1 MRNLIRNYQQ
11 AQHILYCQMRRFTF
25 QRQILYPFRL
35 SLQPFQLLPS
45 IIRLHPLR
53 RNPVGIIPHRHI
65 REMSTVVY
73 PLFRPVRTII
83 IKLLQW
89 PHHALEVRLV
99 EVSER
104 VPLGGVE
111 PDFVGR
117 GLQVRVGQVL
127 QHVPWEDGEGVG
139 HGGDVDP
146 FVVVLV
152 QAGGAGFPVR
162 GRLVGHWGPDEQT
175 ADFVLRGDDEEAVV
189 GVGADAAAGF
199 TFAIGFVGLRESV
212 SPVSGTTL
220 VTRMW
225 DKCTEGCACGA
236 IHLPSG
242 DSIDS
247 HLSARDPT
255 PSI

>member
-1 MRNLIRNYQQ
+1 
-11 AQHILYCQMRRFTF
+11 MRRFNL

-35 SLQPFQLLPS
+35 SLQSLQLLPS

-53 RNPVGIIPHRHI
+53 RNPVGIIPHCHV

-83 IKLLQW
+83 KLLQL
-89 PHHALEVRLV
+89 PHHALEVWLV

-104 VPLGGVE
+104 IPLGGVE

-162 GRLVGHWGPDEQT
+162 GRFVGHGGPDEQT
-175 ADFVLRGDDEEAVV
+175 ADFVLGRDDEEAVV
-189 GVGADAAAGF
+189 GMGADAAAGF
-199 TFAIGFVGLRESV
+199 TFAIGSVDLRESV

-225 DKCTEGCACGA
+225 DKRTEGCACGA

-242 DSIDS
+242 DSTGS